1 MMEKILEEMINQ
13 QENKLL
19 SIAKRYIPNISKE
32 DLLQPFDYPIL
43 ENHPY
48 FRYEEGVL
56 QGMKMVQA
64 AFRAELSSFF

>member
-1 MMEKILEEMINQ
+1 MEKILEEMIDQ

-19 SIAKRYIPNISKE
+19 SIAQRYVHNISKE

-64 AFRAELSSFF
+64 AFRAELFSSS